1 MNLRYNKDMITLY
14 LDMDG
19 VLCNFD
25 KAYRAFDPEKSDR
38 KRFRSAVLDY
48 HIFED
53 LEFMPDTQE
62 LLNYVSKL
70 EGITIEI
77 LTSMG
82 TFDAIQGN
90 AAKYQKLKWLN
101 THNIPYKA
109 NFVRCKQE
117 KANFAH
123 DRAILVDDSIGC
135 ITPFAAKHG
144 HAIHHSK
151 SSDTIQQ
158 IHDTIRGING
168 LYALKFGWVSMGS
181 YA

>member
-1 MNLRYNKDMITLY
+1 MITLY

-25 KAYRAFDPEKSDR
+25 KAYRSLRTHATDG
-38 KRFRSAVLDY
+38 KRFRAAVMDY

-62 LLNYVSKL
+62 LLTYVSKL
-70 EGITIEI
+70 DGINIEI

-82 TFDAIQGN
+82 TFDVMQGN
-90 AAKYQKLKWLN
+90 AAKVQKQKWLDN
-101 THNIPYKA
+101 WNIPYKA
-109 NFVRCKQE
+109 NFVRSKEE
-117 KANFAH
+117 KSKFAH
-123 DRAILVDDSIGC
+123 DRAILVDDSPGC
-135 ITPFAAKHG
+135 IDPFTAKSGHG
-144 HAIHHSK
+144 ILHT
-151 SSDTIQQ
+151 SSTQTIQQ

-168 LYALKFGWVSMGS
+168 LHALKYGWDSMGS

>member
-1 MNLRYNKDMITLY
+1 MITLY

-25 KAYRAFDPEKSDR
+25 KAYRAIDPEKVYR
-38 KRFRSAVLDY
+38 KKFRDAVFI
-48 HIFED
+48 HKIFED

-62 LLNYVSKL
+62 LLNYVCKL
-70 EGITIEI
+70 ENINIEI

-82 TFDAIQGN
+82 TYDEIQGN
-90 AAKYQKLKWLN
+90 HARSQKLHWLGKY
-101 THNIPYKA
+101 NIPYKA
-109 NFVRCKQE
+109 NFVRAKQE

-135 ITPFAAKHG
+135 ITPFVAKGG
-144 HAIHHSK
+144 HAIHHSR
-151 SSDTIQQ
+151 SIDTIQQ
-158 IHDTIRGING
+158 IHDTIRGICG
-168 LYALKFGWVSMGS
+168 LYALKAD

>member
-1 MNLRYNKDMITLY
+1 MYNMTMITLY

-25 KAYRAFDPEKSDR
+25 KAYRKIDPEKADR
-38 KRFRSAVLDY
+38 KKFREAVFTY
-48 HIFED
+48 KIFED

-62 LLNYVSKL
+62 LLNYVCKL

-82 TFDAIQGN
+82 TYDAIQGN
-90 AAKYQKLKWLN
+90 HARSQKLHWLN
-101 THNIPYKA
+101 KNNIPYKA
-109 NFVRCKQE
+109 NFVRSKQE

-123 DRAILVDDSIGC
+123 PHAILVDDSTGC
-135 ITPFAAKHG
+135 INPFNAACGHG
-144 HAIHHSK
+144 ILHTK

-158 IHDTIRGING
+158 IHDTIRIIHG
-168 LYALKFGWVSMGS
+168 LDGLRFGHDSLGS

>member
-1 MNLRYNKDMITLY
+1 MITLY

-25 KAYRAFDPEKSDR
+25 KAYRKLDPEKADR
-38 KRFRSAVLDY
+38 KKFREAVFTY
-48 HIFED
+48 KIFED
-53 LEFMPDTQE
+53 LEFMHDAQE

-70 EGITIEI
+70 DGINIEI

-82 TFDAIQGN
+82 TYDAVQGN
-90 AAKYQKLKWLN
+90 EAKYQKMHWLN
-101 THNIPYKA
+101 KHNIPYKS
-109 NFVRCKQE
+109 NFVRAKQE

-123 DRAILVDDSIGC
+123 DKAILVDDSIGC
-135 ITPFAAKHG
+135 ITPFNAKNGHG
-144 HAIHHSK
+144 ILHKK
-151 SSDTIQQ
+151 SSDSIQQ

-168 LYALKFGWVSMGS
+168 LHALKFGWDSMGS

>member
-1 MNLRYNKDMITLY
+1 MITLY

-25 KAYRAFDPEKSDR
+25 KAYRKLDPEKADR
-38 KRFRSAVLDY
+38 KKFRDAVFI
-48 HIFED
+48 HKIFED
-53 LEFMPDTQE
+53 LEFMPDARE
-62 LLNYVSKL
+62 LLNFVSKL
-70 EGITIEI
+70 EGINIEI

-82 TFDAIQGN
+82 TYDAVQGN
-90 AAKYQKLKWLN
+90 EAKYQKMHWLN
-101 THNIPYKA
+101 KNNIPYKS
-109 NFVRCKQE
+109 NFVRAKQE

-135 ITPFAAKHG
+135 ITPFAAKGG

-151 SSDTIQQ
+151 SSDSIQQ
-158 IHDTIRGING
+158 IHEIIRGING
-168 LYALKFGWVSMGS
+168 LHALKFGYDSMGS

>member
-1 MNLRYNKDMITLY
+1 MITLY

-25 KAYRAFDPEKSDR
+25 KAYRKLDPEKADR
-38 KRFRSAVLDY
+38 KKFREAVFTY
-48 HIFED
+48 KIFED
-53 LEFMPDTQE
+53 LEFMPDTTE
-62 LLNYVSKL
+62 LMNYVSKL

-82 TFDAIQGN
+82 TYDAEQGN
-90 AAKYQKLKWLN
+90 AARYQKMRWLDSK
-101 THNIPYKA
+101 NIPYKA
-109 NFVRCKQE
+109 NFVRAKQE

-135 ITPFAAKHG
+135 ITPFNAKGGHG
-144 HAIHHSK
+144 ILHTK
-151 SSDTIQQ
+151 STDTIQQ
-158 IHDTIRGING
+158 IHDTIRGIRG
-168 LYALKFGWVSMGS
+168 LHALKFGYDSMGS

>member
-1 MNLRYNKDMITLY
+1 MITLY

-25 KAYRAFDPEKSDR
+25 KAYRVYDPQKEDR
-38 KRFRSAVLDY
+38 KKFRSAVLDY

-53 LEFMPDTQE
+53 LEFMPDAQE

-82 TFDAIQGN
+82 TFDAQQGM
-90 AAKYQKLKWLN
+90 AAKIQKQKWLDK
-101 THNIPYKA
+101 HNIPYKA
-109 NFVRCKQE
+109 NFVRSKEE
-117 KANFAH
+117 KAQYATENS
-123 DRAILVDDSIGC
+123 ILVDDSIGC
-135 ITPFAAKHG
+135 ITPFNTKGGHG
-144 HAIHHSK
+144 ILHTK

-158 IHDTIRGING
+158 LHDVIRGIKG
-168 LYALKFGWVSMGS
+168 LNALRGAYA
-181 YA
+181 